1 MVTRELRSRRG
12 RGAAAVE
19 LALVMPILVVLLLGI
34 VEFGYAFFIQ
44 SSVAGAARVGVR
56 SYTINWKQPKAD
68 LAAIAL
74 AKTDMPDPTAV
85 AGASFQS
92 PCTVAGAQTTM
103 IVTYQ
108 YHSLTGM
115 FDWILGSNVQVSG
128 KASMS
133 CGG

>member
-1 MVTRELRSRRG
+1 MVTQRLRVRRG

-19 LALVMPILVVLLLGI
+19 LALALPILVMLLLGI
-34 VEFGYAFFIQ
+34 MEFGYAFFIQ

-56 SYTINWKQPKAD
+56 NYAINWTQPNAD

-74 AKTDMPDPTAV
+74 AKTDVPDPTAV
-85 AGASFQS
+85 ASASFQS
-92 PCTVAGAQTTM
+92 PCTLAGAQTTM
-103 IVTYQ
+103 VLTYQ

-128 KASMS
+128 KASMA